1 MEGNLINL
9 QNSLGDESCQQLE
22 LECYLQY
29 FFDKNVNDY
38 LLVSLGFILG
48 LSLFSVRMYTLE
60 NNAKGITISNIYNL
74 IPLEIFYEICC
85 ASRLIEQFN
94 LLSCTYRPS
103 NLAVSFILGCHVNV
117 KLGCNNSNNE
127 IDLRKGN
134 K

>member
-1 MEGNLINL
+1 MTRKTFPVEGNLINL

-85 ASRLIEQFN
+85 ASR
-94 LLSCTYRPS
+94 PS
-103 NLAVSFILGCHVNV
+103 NLAVSFILGCHL